1 MDQNSYLPVP
11 DSRMPDTNSGA
22 LPSVQDAGTVSRAV
36 PDNAPPFSAQ
46 AAPIAPQASGNPQVA
61 PSIDPFAVTPKLVQQ
76 LSSVPPEANDV
87 DVIEKEW
94 VNHLKEITNRTADN
108 PFIQQQEISRAKADY
123 LKKRYNKDIK
133 VSEGN

>member
-1 MDQNSYLPVP
+1 MDQNSFLPVP
-11 DSRMPDTNSGA
+11 GSNTPQDNDGA
-22 LPSVQDAGTVSRAV
+22 LESSAPAVAPAIPSM
-36 PDNAPPFSAQ
+36 APPLDP
-46 AAPIAPQASGNPQVA
+46 AAPAQVPPAVA
-61 PSIDPFAVTPKLVQQ
+61 PADPFAVTPKLAQQ
-76 LSSVPPEANDV
+76 ISSIPPEANDV

-94 VNHLKEITNRTADN
+94 VNHLKEIAARTATN

>member
-11 DSRMPDTNSGA
+11 DSPASDTGAGTQASEVPELNVPQIAPPLDPVLPTNSTA
-22 LPSVQDAGTVSRAV
+22 LPQAPTGPVAG
-36 PDNAPPFSAQ
+36 
-46 AAPIAPQASGNPQVA
+46 SGN
-61 PSIDPFAVTPKLVQQ
+61 DPFMVTPKLAQQ

-87 DVIEKEW
+87 DIIEKEW
-94 VNHLKEITNRTADN
+94 VNHLKEIAARTADN

-133 VSEGN
+133 VSEGK